1 MCVLTATLLTTATA
15 GLAGAAGATGVAATT
30 AIGTIV
36 GAGLAAV
43 DGAIMGAIGA
53 GISGGDVGKGALMGA
68 AGGAVT
74 GGIMGGIGAATSAA
88 SVAPTAAQGT
98 GGGGGIANATPGAT
112 GDSSV
117 SFDWAGLA
125 KGGIQATGQL
135 AGATVEAIGAQQQA
149 ADTAAALKAQAE
161 SQKLQAQSEMD
172 SAMVEAK
179 DLARRQRLQIGK
191 GKVAAAA
198 NGVML
203 ESDRAESSPAMWE
216 QDMQAE
222 AAWDREKLFYN
233 ANQRAQLYMHN
244 ANQSLV
250 AAKNAKRSG
259 NLKATSAFIKG
270 GINAATS
277 LGTAY
282 FS

>member
-1 MCVLTATLLTTATA
+1 MCILTATLLTTATA
-15 GLAGAAGATGVAATT
+15 GLAGAVGAAGTAATT
-30 AIGTIV
+30 MIGTVV

-88 SVAPTAAQGT
+88 SVTPTAAQGP
-98 GGGGGIANATPGAT
+98 GGGGIANATPGASGNSS
-112 GDSSV
+112 GD
-117 SFDWAGLA
+117 FDWAGLA

-161 SQKLQAQSEMD
+161 SQKLQAQSEID

-233 ANQRAQLYMHN
+233 ANQRAQLYIHN

>member
-15 GLAGAAGATGVAATT
+15 GLAGAVGATGAAATT
-30 AIGTIV
+30 MIGTIV

-43 DGAIMGAIGA
+43 DGAVMGAIGS

-68 AGGAVT
+68 VGGAVT

-88 SVAPTAAQGT
+88 SVTPTAAQGT
-98 GGGGGIANATPGAT
+98 GGGGIANATPGAS
-112 GDSSV
+112 GDSSA

-149 ADTAAALKAQAE
+149 ADTASALKAQAE